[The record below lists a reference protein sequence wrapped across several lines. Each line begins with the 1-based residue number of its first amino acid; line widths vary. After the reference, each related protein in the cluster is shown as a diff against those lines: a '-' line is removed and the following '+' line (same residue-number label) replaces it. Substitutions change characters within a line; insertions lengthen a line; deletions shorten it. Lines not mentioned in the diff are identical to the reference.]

1 MAARQHV
8 EARSLSTLN
17 SLAANPPQYPHSAD
31 VKESLIL
38 YISRVPGSRDIILS
52 PFRPQRK
59 NVTIEDINNA
69 LYLIHL
75 DLPTDELLVE
85 NTRPNETS
93 TSASPRTSGESARSV
108 IPRKPLPPS
117 ARVELPT
124 PRQPSTNVP
133 AIHNK
138 NNVPN
143 NTGPVPTRSP
153 SVRRTGSVRR
163 PQGLGSERVE
173 RAAPAQEPVAG
184 NDGYTPNPMF
194 QPSLVSEQ
202 PPRQTPQLPP
212 PAENLAAMRRPF
224 GPRPQ
229 TSLTIPEEPAV
240 SPGTTPTSNRPISP
254 SDQTRYTPTSNV
266 PRPGDGVLS
275 PPTVTRARASS
286 NSKLAATIPFTLT
299 LIRRDPSTNLQW
311 NVGKISSFETNIPT
325 PESAHPDLG
334 ELHDAS
340 TPEPPPPIATQLI
353 DIHLETSGY
362 AKYKGM
368 LSRANIEAL
377 RPTSP
382 QSFARTLQGLGTSSG
397 STSGNGNQVD
407 RRSSG
412 SPQKQIMGVTH
423 MEMEEGFHRQVV
435 MAYTKSWTSGLK
447 GAFRRH
453 SRSASTA
460 SATAGDRPG
469 HNRDG
474 SSSTIGSADLSPNE
488 HQKPQ
493 SPPPNHNR
501 QDSMGGGQLITQPG
515 PNLRPKGYVFLSP
528 WLGRCEFRTGST
540 GRSLKCRHILDEHT
554 GGINQLSQIDPAKLA
569 QSVRD
574 APTIGQ
580 SRGDSFSSAIT
591 GAKPVSELRFNL
603 PSEPRSPGAG
613 GGGAENYPPGHNAGS
628 KRHFRFSKFLGL
640 EPPSS
645 EDEYFDDEDFFD
657 SNALGR
663 EDAGGGSRGKRA
675 KLGKLIIHDEG
686 LKMLDLVVA
695 ANMGV
700 WWNTWEKRF

>member
-1 MAARQHV
+1 MAARPHV

-31 VKESLIL
+31 VKESLTL
-38 YISRVPGSRDIILS
+38 YISRVPGSRDVILS
-52 PFRPQRK
+52 PFRPHRK
-59 NVTIEDINNA
+59 NVTVEDINNA

-75 DLPTDELLVE
+75 DLPTDELLVD
-85 NTRPNETS
+85 ETS
-93 TSASPRTSGESARSV
+93 TAVSPRTSGESARSV

-117 ARVELPT
+117 ARVEIPT
-124 PRQPSTNVP
+124 PRQPP
-133 AIHNK
+133 ATASATQNE
-138 NNVPN
+138 NNAPK

-163 PQGLGSERVE
+163 PQAPGTERVE
-173 RAAPAQEPVAG
+173 RAVAAQAPVAG
-184 NDGYTPNPMF
+184 NDGYRQNPMF
-194 QPSLVSEQ
+194 QPSPVSE
-202 PPRQTPQLPP
+202 PPSRPALQLPP

-229 TSLTIPEEPAV
+229 TALTIPEEPPI
-240 SPGTTPTSNRPISP
+240 SPGTTTPTNNRPITP
-254 SDQTRYTPTSNV
+254 TDQTLYTPTSNI
-266 PRPGDGVLS
+266 PRPGDGILS
-275 PPTVTRARASS
+275 PPTVTRARAPS

-334 ELHDAS
+334 EPHHDAS
-340 TPEPPPPIATQLI
+340 TTELPPPIATQLI
-353 DIHLETSGY
+353 DVHLETSGY
-362 AKYKGM
+362 AKYRGM
-368 LSRANIEAL
+368 PSRANIEAL

-382 QSFARTLQGLGTSSG
+382 QSFARTLQGLGTGSG
-397 STSGNGNQVD
+397 TTNGNGSLGSLG
-407 RRSSG
+407 SSG
-412 SPQKQIMGVTH
+412 SPQKQIMGVAH
-423 MEMEEGFHRQVV
+423 REVEEGFHRQVV
-435 MAYTKSWTSGLK
+435 MAYTKSWTSGFK
-447 GAFRRH
+447 GAFKRH
-453 SRSASTA
+453 SRSGSA
-460 SATAGDRPG
+460 SATVGDLPG
-469 HNRDG
+469 HARHG
-474 SSSTIGSADLSPNE
+474 SSSTIGSADISPNE
-488 HQKPQ
+488 HQTPQ
-493 SPPPNHNR
+493 SPPRNHNR
-501 QDSMGGGQLITQPG
+501 QESMGGGQLITQPG

-554 GGINQLSQIDPAKLA
+554 GGITQIDPAKLA

-580 SRGDSFSSAIT
+580 SRGDSLSSAIT

-613 GGGAENYPPGHNAGS
+613 GENSTQTGS
-628 KRHFRFSKFLGL
+628 KRHRFTKFLGI

-645 EDEYFDDEDFFD
+645 EDEYFDDEDIMD
-657 SNALGR
+657 SLALGR

>member
-1 MAARQHV
+1 MAAKPHV

-31 VKESLIL
+31 VKESLTL
-38 YISRVPGSRDIILS
+38 YISRVPGSRDVILS

-59 NVTIEDINNA
+59 NVTVQDINNA

-75 DLPTDELLVE
+75 DLPTDDLLVE
-85 NTRPNETS
+85 NTRPNETC
-93 TSASPRTSGESARSV
+93 TATSPRTSGESARSV

-117 ARVELPT
+117 ARVDIPT
-124 PRQPSTNVP
+124 PRQPSPNMP
-133 AIHNK
+133 AIQNE
-138 NNVPN
+138 NNAPKN

-153 SVRRTGSVRR
+153 SVRRTASLRR
-163 PQGLGSERVE
+163 PRASARVD
-173 RAAPAQEPVAG
+173 RAVAAQPPVAG
-184 NDGYTPNPMF
+184 NDGYRPNPMF
-194 QPSLVSEQ
+194 QPGPVAE
-202 PPRQTPQLPP
+202 PPLRPA
-212 PAENLAAMRRPF
+212 AENLAAMRRPM
-224 GPRPQ
+224 GPRPP
-229 TSLTIPEEPAV
+229 TGLTIPEEPTV
-240 SPGTTPTSNRPISP
+240 SPGTVPTSNRPITP
-254 SDQTRYTPTSNV
+254 TDQTLYTPTSNV
-266 PRPGDGVLS
+266 PRPADGILS
-275 PPTVTRARASS
+275 PSSTVTRARAPST
-286 NSKLAATIPFTLT
+286 SKLAATIPFTLT

-334 ELHDAS
+334 EEDAS
-340 TPEPPPPIATQLI
+340 TAEQPPPIATQLI

-362 AKYKGM
+362 AKYRGM
-368 LSRANIEAL
+368 PSRANIEAL

-382 QSFARTLQGLGTSSG
+382 QSFARTLQGLGSG
-397 STSGNGNQVD
+397 SSSGNG
-407 RRSSG
+407 SLGSLGSG
-412 SPQKQIMGVTH
+412 GASPQKQIMGVAH
-423 MEMEEGFHRQVV
+423 REVEEGFHRQVV

-447 GAFRRH
+447 GAFKRH

-460 SATAGDRPG
+460 SATGTMGDGIPR
-469 HNRDG
+469 HTRHG

-488 HQKPQ
+488 HQNQNPQ
-493 SPPPNHNR
+493 SPPPPAGHNR
-501 QDSMGGGQLITQPG
+501 RESMGGGGGQLITQPG

-540 GRSLKCRHILDEHT
+540 GRSLKCRHILDEHS
-554 GGINQLSQIDPAKLA
+554 GGITQIDPAKLA

-580 SRGDSFSSAIT
+580 SRGDSITWAIT

-613 GGGAENYPPGHNAGS
+613 GEQGAATGS
-628 KRHFRFSKFLGL
+628 KRHRFSRFLGL

-645 EDEYFDDEDFFD
+645 EDEYFNDEEDVFD
-657 SNALGR
+657 LALGR

-675 KLGKLIIHDEG
+675 KLGKLIVHDEG

-700 WWNTWEKRF
+700 WWNTWERRF

>member
-1 MAARQHV
+1 MAARPHV

-38 YISRVPGSRDIILS
+38 YISRVPGSRDVILS

-59 NVTIEDINNA
+59 NVTVEDINNA

-93 TSASPRTSGESARSV
+93 TATSPRTSGESARSV

-117 ARVELPT
+117 ARVEIPT
-124 PRQPSTNVP
+124 PRQPSANVP
-133 AIHNK
+133 LTQSE
-138 NNVPN
+138 NNAPK
-143 NTGPVPTRSP
+143 NTGPLPTRSP
-153 SVRRTGSVRR
+153 SVRRMGSVRR
-163 PQGLGSERVE
+163 PRALGSERAE
-173 RAAPAQEPVAG
+173 RAVAAQAPVAG
-184 NDGYTPNPMF
+184 NDGYRPNPMF
-194 QPSLVSEQ
+194 QPSPGPE
-202 PPRQTPQLPP
+202 PPSRPAPQ

-229 TSLTIPEEPAV
+229 TALTIPEEPAI
-240 SPGTTPTSNRPISP
+240 SPGSAPTSNRPITP
-254 SDQTRYTPTSNV
+254 TDQTLYTATSNV
-266 PRPGDGVLS
+266 SRPGDGILS
-275 PPTVTRARASS
+275 PSVSNRARAPS
-286 NSKLAATIPFTLT
+286 NSKLAATVPFTLT

-334 ELHDAS
+334 DDAS
-340 TPEPPPPIATQLI
+340 TAEQPPPIATQLI

-362 AKYKGM
+362 AKYRGM
-368 LSRANIEAL
+368 PSRANIEAL

-382 QSFARTLQGLGTSSG
+382 QSFARTLQGLSSSG
-397 STSGNGNQVD
+397 SASGLESLGG
-407 RRSSG
+407 RGSTG
-412 SPQKQIMGVTH
+412 SPQKQIMGVAH
-423 MEMEEGFHRQVV
+423 HEVEEGFHRQVV
-435 MAYTKSWTSGLK
+435 MAYTKSWTSGIK
-447 GAFRRH
+447 GAFKRH

-460 SATAGDRPG
+460 SATAGDIPG
-469 HNRDG
+469 HTRHG

-488 HQKPQ
+488 HQHNPQ
-493 SPPPNHNR
+493 SPPSNHNR
-501 QDSMGGGQLITQPG
+501 QDSLGGGQLITQPG

-540 GRSLKCRHILDEHT
+540 GRSLKCRHILDENT
-554 GGINQLSQIDPAKLA
+554 GGFNQLSQIDPAKLA

-580 SRGDSFSSAIT
+580 SRGDSLTSAIT

-603 PSEPRSPGAG
+603 PSEPRSPGTG
-613 GGGAENYPPGHNAGS
+613 GGENGTPGQATGS
-628 KRHFRFSKFLGL
+628 KRHRFSKFLGL

-645 EDEYFDDEDFFD
+645 EEEYFDDEDPMD
-657 SNALGR
+657 LALGR

>member
-1 MAARQHV
+1 MAAKPHV

-31 VKESLIL
+31 VKESLTL
-38 YISRVPGSRDIILS
+38 YISRVPGSRDVILS

-59 NVTIEDINNA
+59 NVTVHDINNA

-85 NTRPNETS
+85 NTRPNETG
-93 TSASPRTSGESARSV
+93 TATSPRTSGESARSV

-117 ARVELPT
+117 ARVDIPT
-124 PRQPSTNVP
+124 TRQPSP
-133 AIHNK
+133 
-138 NNVPN
+138 NNAPKN

-153 SVRRTGSVRR
+153 SVRRTHSVRR
-163 PQGLGSERVE
+163 P
-173 RAAPAQEPVAG
+173 RASDRLDRAVAAQPPVAG
-184 NDGYTPNPMF
+184 NDGYRPNPMF
-194 QPSLVSEQ
+194 QPGPVAE
-202 PPRQTPQLPP
+202 PPLRPA
-212 PAENLAAMRRPF
+212 AENLAAMRRPM
-224 GPRPQ
+224 GPRPP
-229 TSLTIPEEPAV
+229 TGLTIPEEPTV
-240 SPGTTPTSNRPISP
+240 SPGTVPTSNRPITP
-254 SDQTRYTPTSNV
+254 TDQTLYTPTSNV
-266 PRPGDGVLS
+266 PRPGDGILS
-275 PPTVTRARASS
+275 PATVTRARAPST
-286 NSKLAATIPFTLT
+286 SKLAATIPFTLT

-334 ELHDAS
+334 EDAS
-340 TPEPPPPIATQLI
+340 AAEQPPPIATQLI

-362 AKYKGM
+362 AKYRGM
-368 LSRANIEAL
+368 PSRANIEAL

-382 QSFARTLQGLGTSSG
+382 QSFARALQGLGSA
-397 STSGNGNQVD
+397 STSGNGSLKSQG
-407 RRSSG
+407 SG
-412 SPQKQIMGVTH
+412 GASPQKQIMGVAH
-423 MEMEEGFHRQVV
+423 REVDEGFHRQVV

-460 SATAGDRPG
+460 SATGGTMGDGIPR
-469 HNRDG
+469 HTRHG

-488 HQKPQ
+488 HQTQNPQ
-493 SPPPNHNR
+493 SPPPAGHNR
-501 QDSMGGGQLITQPG
+501 RESMGGGGGGGGGQLITQPG

-554 GGINQLSQIDPAKLA
+554 GGITQIDPAKLA

-580 SRGDSFSSAIT
+580 SRGDSITSAIT

-613 GGGAENYPPGHNAGS
+613 GEHGAPGQGAAATGS
-628 KRHFRFSKFLGL
+628 KRHRFSRFLGL

-645 EDEYFDDEDFFD
+645 EDEYFNDTEEDVFD
-657 SNALGR
+657 LALGR
-663 EDAGGGSRGKRA
+663 EDAGGGSRGRRA

-700 WWNTWEKRF
+700 WWNTWERRF